1 MLVYNWRCLTSYSLP
16 RLHKLRDLWTNF
28 PK

>member
-1 MLVYNWRCLTSYSLP
+1 MLVYNWRCLIYSLP